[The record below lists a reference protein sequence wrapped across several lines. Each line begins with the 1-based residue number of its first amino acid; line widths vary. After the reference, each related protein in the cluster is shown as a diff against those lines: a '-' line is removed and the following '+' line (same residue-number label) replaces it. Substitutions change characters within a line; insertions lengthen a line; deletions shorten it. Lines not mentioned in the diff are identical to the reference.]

1 LVVEGYIVDLLAALV
16 HLRIFIIQLDDD
28 DDCPVEDA
36 PVKDAHPFIL
46 KVSDRAPHLEYFSI
60 LPLNDFYKRV
70 GGKLVV
76 CDAKDFPSIW

>member
-1 LVVEGYIVDLLAALV
+1 LDVDEYFINLLAALV
-16 HLRIFIIQLDDD
+16 HLRFFTIQLDDNN
-28 DDCPVEDA
+28 CPIEDA

-60 LPLNDFYKRV
+60 PLLDDYYKRV

-76 CDAKDFPSIW
+76 CDEEEFPSFW